1 MSIAVMLCQ
10 ILPPLCATM
19 LFYLAHRSGGAT
31 IHGISVSV
39 SNAECHR
46 PAGSYYVSRQKSGNK
61 SMTDKPRLLPRGHKG
76 KISVELCQVLHCQ
89 HDFDPGDVTLILWCL
104 MSTLHNVHFVKY
116 VFLPTEQ
123 AETCLKS
130 CVLINYSTYIC
141 LGLFGWKENMIF
153 KETVTFKL

>member
-19 LFYLAHRSGGAT
+19 LFYLGHRSGGAT
-31 IHGISVSV
+31 IHGISVPV

-61 SMTDKPRLLPRGHKG
+61 SMTDKPRRHKG

-89 HDFDPGDVTLILWCL
+89 LDFDPEDVASIDCCL
-104 MSTLHNVHFVKY
+104 MSTLVCRLLKESLL
-116 VFLPTEQ
+116 LPSKIAPVIELC
-123 AETCLKS
+123 EDVLKIHIS
-130 CVLINYSTYIC
+130 ERVSI
-141 LGLFGWKENMIF
+141 
-153 KETVTFKL
+153 